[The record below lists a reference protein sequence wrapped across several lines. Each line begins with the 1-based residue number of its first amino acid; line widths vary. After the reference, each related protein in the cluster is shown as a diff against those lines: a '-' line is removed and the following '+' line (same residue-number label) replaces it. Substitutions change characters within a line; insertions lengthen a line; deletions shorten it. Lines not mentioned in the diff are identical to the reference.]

1 MPPTKSTPKPTS
13 RLLEDPF
20 TNITQT
26 LPPFNFLNLPLLP
39 RPTSFE
45 IIAEP
50 DSQPS
55 PPRTPPSQRTS
66 QTPSRSA
73 PDYKTPDPSSPKTP
87 SPSTRRNPPSNA
99 SKRTPSS
106 TASKRS
112 LDTEGDV
119 KMRNGAYTSPDR
131 RYLQSLQAA
140 NTLQSQIQA
149 AVHDNFEF
157 ERARFVEDVRG
168 AVLDSLADEVA
179 ERVDVAIV
187 AAAGEPEGSEL
198 DAVVA
203 VRERLRRMG
212 EEGLVR
218 VLFIIKLPTSIRTIM
233 TTEQTLHEVG
243 TAFIRAFDT
252 LDETAHISLRAPSC
266 THTFAPASMGPP
278 PPMTN
283 AELAAHLAKLRL
295 IMTGFPVTAKE
306 IHVNVPKRQVLIWAT
321 AVAEFKDE
329 VKGLK
334 EGENGT
340 EWDYVGE
347 YMFFLTVDKERKISR
362 VVEFVDSLGTK
373 RVWGLMSR
381 AWENAGVVQKLFESG
396 EA

>member
-1 MPPTKSTPKPTS
+1 MPSPKSTPKPTS
-13 RLLEDPF
+13 CLPEDPF

-39 RPTSFE
+39 RRTFK

-55 PPRTPPSQRTS
+55 LPRTPPSQQTS
-66 QTPSRSA
+66 QTPPRST
-73 PDYKTPDPSSPKTP
+73 PYYKTSNPSSPKTP
-87 SPSTRRNPPSNA
+87 SPSARRDPHSNA

-187 AAAGEPEGSEL
+187 AAAGEPEGSEF

-203 VRERLRRMG
+203 VRERLRKMG

-218 VLFIIKLPTSIRTIM
+218 VFCTQEMLG
-233 TTEQTLHEVG
+233 V
-243 TAFIRAFDT
+243 
-252 LDETAHISLRAPSC
+252 LRKVI
-266 THTFAPASMGPP
+266 G
-278 PPMTN
+278 
-283 AELAAHLAKLRL
+283 
-295 IMTGFPVTAKE
+295 V
-306 IHVNVPKRQVLIWAT
+306 V
-321 AVAEFKDE
+321 
-329 VKGLK
+329 
-334 EGENGT
+334 EGELG
-340 EWDYVGE
+340 VGVAGWT
-347 YMFFLTVDKERKISR
+347 LVAS
-362 VVEFVDSLGTK
+362 DS
-373 RVWGLMSR
+373 S
-381 AWENAGVVQKLFESG
+381 E
-396 EA
+396 

>member
-1 MPPTKSTPKPTS
+1 
-13 RLLEDPF
+13 
-20 TNITQT
+20 
-26 LPPFNFLNLPLLP
+26 
-39 RPTSFE
+39 
-45 IIAEP
+45 
-50 DSQPS
+50 
-55 PPRTPPSQRTS
+55 
-66 QTPSRSA
+66 
-73 PDYKTPDPSSPKTP
+73 
-87 SPSTRRNPPSNA
+87 
-99 SKRTPSS
+99 
-106 TASKRS
+106 
-112 LDTEGDV
+112 
-119 KMRNGAYTSPDR
+119 MRNGAYTSPDR

-157 ERARFVEDVRG
+157 ERARFAEDVRA
-168 AVLDSLADEVA
+168 AVLDSLADDVA
-179 ERVDVAIV
+179 ERVE
-187 AAAGEPEGSEL
+187 AAVFA
-198 DAVVA
+198 AV
-203 VRERLRRMG
+203 
-212 EEGLVR
+212 
-218 VLFIIKLPTSIRTIM
+218 
-233 TTEQTLHEVG
+233 EQTLHEVG

-252 LDETAHISLRAPSC
+252 LDETAHISLRAPFC

-334 EGENGT
+334 EGEDGT

-347 YMFFLTVDKERKISR
+347 YMFFLTVDEEGRISR

-381 AWENAGVVQKLFESG
+381 AWENAGLVQKLFESG

>member
-39 RPTSFE
+39 CRTSFE

-66 QTPSRSA
+66 QTPPRST
-73 PDYKTPDPSSPKTP
+73 PDYKTPNPSSPKTP
-87 SPSTRRNPPSNA
+87 SPSARRDAHSNA
-99 SKRTPSS
+99 SRRTPSS

-149 AVHDNFEF
+149 AVHDNFDF

-203 VRERLRRMG
+203 VRERLRRMSV
-212 EEGLVR
+212 EGLVR
-218 VLFIIKLPTSIRTIM
+218 VFCTQEMLGVLRKV
-233 TTEQTLHEVG
+233 VG
-243 TAFIRAFDT
+243 
-252 LDETAHISLRAPSC
+252 
-266 THTFAPASMGPP
+266 
-278 PPMTN
+278 
-283 AELAAHLAKLRL
+283 
-295 IMTGFPVTAKE
+295 V
-306 IHVNVPKRQVLIWAT
+306 V
-321 AVAEFKDE
+321 
-329 VKGLK
+329 
-334 EGENGT
+334 EGELG
-340 EWDYVGE
+340 VGVAGWT
-347 YMFFLTVDKERKISR
+347 LVGS
-362 VVEFVDSLGTK
+362 DS
-373 RVWGLMSR
+373 S
-381 AWENAGVVQKLFESG
+381 E
-396 EA
+396 

>member
-1 MPPTKSTPKPTS
+1 MPPTKSTPKPNS
-13 RLLEDPF
+13 RLPEDPF

-26 LPPFNFLNLPLLP
+26 LPPFNFLNIPLLP
-39 RPTSFE
+39 RRTSFE
-45 IIAEP
+45 IITEP
-50 DSQPS
+50 DSQAS
-55 PPRTPPSQRTS
+55 PPKTPSSQRTP
-66 QTPSRSA
+66 QTPPRST
-73 PDYKTPDPSSPKTP
+73 PDFKTPEPSSPKTP
-87 SPSTRRNPPSNA
+87 SPSARRTPASTPS
-99 SKRTPSS
+99 KHTPSS

-112 LDTEGDV
+112 FDTEGDV

-140 NTLQSQIQA
+140 NILQSQIQA

-157 ERARFVEDVRG
+157 ERARFAEDVRA

-203 VRERLRRMG
+203 P
-212 EEGLVR
+212 GLV
-218 VLFIIKLPTSIRTIM
+218 IIKLPIFIRTIV
-233 TTEQTLHEVG
+233 TTEQALHEVG
-243 TAFIRAFDT
+243 TAFTRAFDT
-252 LDETAHISLRAPSC
+252 LDET
-266 THTFAPASMGPP
+266 
-278 PPMTN
+278 
-283 AELAAHLAKLRL
+283 AHLAKLRL

-334 EGENGT
+334 EGEDGT

-347 YMFFLTVDKERKISR
+347 YMFFLTVDEEGKISR

-373 RVWGLMSR
+373 RAWGLMSR
-381 AWENAGVVQKLFESG
+381 AWENAGVVQKLFEGG

>member
-1 MPPTKSTPKPTS
+1 
-13 RLLEDPF
+13 
-20 TNITQT
+20 
-26 LPPFNFLNLPLLP
+26 
-39 RPTSFE
+39 
-45 IIAEP
+45 
-50 DSQPS
+50 
-55 PPRTPPSQRTS
+55 
-66 QTPSRSA
+66 
-73 PDYKTPDPSSPKTP
+73 
-87 SPSTRRNPPSNA
+87 
-99 SKRTPSS
+99 
-106 TASKRS
+106 
-112 LDTEGDV
+112 
-119 KMRNGAYTSPDR
+119 
-131 RYLQSLQAA
+131 
-140 NTLQSQIQA
+140 
-149 AVHDNFEF
+149 
-157 ERARFVEDVRG
+157 
-168 AVLDSLADEVA
+168 
-179 ERVDVAIV
+179 
-187 AAAGEPEGSEL
+187 
-198 DAVVA
+198 
-203 VRERLRRMG
+203 
-212 EEGLVR
+212 
-218 VLFIIKLPTSIRTIM
+218 M

-252 LDETAHISLRAPSC
+252 LEDAAHISLRAPSC

-334 EGENGT
+334 EGEDGK

-347 YMFFLTVDKERKISR
+347 YMFFLTVDEEGNISR